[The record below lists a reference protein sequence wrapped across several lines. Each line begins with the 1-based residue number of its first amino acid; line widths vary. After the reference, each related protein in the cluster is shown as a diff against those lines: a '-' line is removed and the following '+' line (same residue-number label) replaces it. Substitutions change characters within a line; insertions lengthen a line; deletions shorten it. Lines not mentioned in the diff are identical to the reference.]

1 MKVFLPEAKVFDL
14 IESCRAILSMTSL
27 TARSL
32 ASFQGKMSS
41 CLHAV
46 LPALTCY
53 RAIQADT
60 HQATGKTNNF
70 SKKTD
75 FVVRGQIKNT
85 VVDSQCTPVKWASSS
100 LAFPISVYNN
110 RCCHKRGMGGIVQQ
124 IQNSGQVDSRGGF
137 SPHKHFKAKGSPFCS
152 VIVCKSLS
160 NDKCSFEVQN
170 RQHPCSSLHQSS
182 RGNKVC
188 GSLQSSSGAL
198 EVVSAS
204 SDNSLSKVSSRNSQP
219 GCRPSFTHFQ

>member
-1 MKVFLPEAKVFDL
+1 
-14 IESCRAILSMTSL
+14 
-27 TARSL
+27 
-32 ASFQGKMSS
+32 MSS
-41 CLHAV
+41 NFINDISDSKV
-46 LPALTCY
+46 S
-53 RAIQADT
+53 
-60 HQATGKTNNF
+60 GKF
-70 SKKTD
+70 SRKNEFLSPCSSSCPHLLQGNSGRHPPSNRQNQQFQQKTD

-85 VVDSQCTPVKWASSS
+85 VVDSPCTPVKWASSS

-110 RCCHKRGMGGIVQQ
+110 RCCHKRGMGGGGIMQQ
-124 IQNSGQVDSRGGF
+124 IQNSGQVDSRRGF

-152 VIVCKSLS
+152 AIVCKSLS

-204 SDNSLSKVSSRNSQP
+204 SDNSLSKVSCRNSQP